1 MAISYYDFNNLPKE
15 SQIELV
21 IAEGKIIDE
30 TIKSNLRFV
39 VYELFSFSV
48 EIVYNIDSNKI
59 AGLSAFPG
67 KGPHGK

>member
-1 MAISYYDFNNLPKE
+1 MSISYYDFNNLPKE

-21 IAEGKIIDE
+21 MAEGKIIDE
-30 TIKSNLRFV
+30 TIKNNLRFV
-39 VYELFSFSV
+39 VYELSSFSV

-67 KGPHGK
+67 NGVHGK

>member
-1 MAISYYDFNNLPKE
+1 MSISYYDFNNLSKE

-21 IAEGKIIDE
+21 MAEGKIIDE
-30 TIKSNLRFV
+30 TIKNNLRFV
-39 VYELFSFSV
+39 VYELSSFSV

-67 KGPHGK
+67 NGVHGK